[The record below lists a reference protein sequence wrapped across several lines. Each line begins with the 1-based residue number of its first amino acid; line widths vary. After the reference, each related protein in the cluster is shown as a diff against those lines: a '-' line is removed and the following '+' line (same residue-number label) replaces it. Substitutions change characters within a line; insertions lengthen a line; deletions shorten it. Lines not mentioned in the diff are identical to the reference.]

1 MHTDTQTIVTGYVSP
16 DDLPAYYSLMDA
28 FVQPSLRDGWPNALL
43 EAMAC
48 EKVVI
53 GTRAEGITD
62 AVIDCENGRL
72 VSTNDV
78 DELANTIIELWTNEH
93 LRRKLGRAARQTIMH
108 KFTLQAESNG
118 KLAIYHRLGLK
129 V

>member
-1 MHTDTQTIVTGYVSP
+1 
-16 DDLPAYYSLMDA
+16 MDA